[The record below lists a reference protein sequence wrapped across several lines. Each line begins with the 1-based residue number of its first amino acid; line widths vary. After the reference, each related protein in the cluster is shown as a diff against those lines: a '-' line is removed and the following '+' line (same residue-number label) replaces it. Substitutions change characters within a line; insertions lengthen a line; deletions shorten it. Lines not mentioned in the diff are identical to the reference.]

1 MKIQKIE
8 VKNYRGLD
16 GVSVLFDSNESFI
29 VGKNNIG
36 KTSTLDLLNTILSGN
51 DFRSSDFQDE
61 ERPIIVNAKFLLAEE
76 EIGMFDD
83 NFDSSEE
90 NSVTI
95 QFAQTDPVSQVK
107 IIAEVSEEN
116 ITKNQIQKS
125 NYIGFS
131 SSRKPIQENDLTR
144 QIGSYKL
151 IPHLVRKF
159 AEDKSMEIPET
170 EGDNQA
176 IINYINKHLSQIKP
190 FRDNQIHVGM
200 ETNYFDY
207 ITRSLRVQSEEGVDF
222 SKLGFGTQFSSLI
235 PLVLIDQLI
244 SWSRYQHLDEHLC
257 SNNNGG
263 QELHIILGLD
273 EPEVHLH
280 PNLQFAVRE
289 DIETLLLGNDQ
300 EFNKL
305 VKELFDIDKVT
316 GQMIVVTHS
325 PAVLS
330 NNYQQYIRYN
340 SEMNGLQVTSGQKL
354 TLSSDQ
360 HKQLMMQLPN
370 VKAALFADAVILVE
384 GETEYGALPVFASKL
399 GISLVRANVNI
410 VNAGGVKST
419 TALKCLFNNLGIKCL
434 SIIDKDDGNKAPED
448 VFVTSKRDFE
458 DECFEL
464 MGLRNIHKYFKIFY
478 GAIEN
483 SNYDGS
489 FWDCYFSSDYK
500 SGRIEALKAQ
510 KDVYEYVENYFT
522 AYIDSKLVNED
533 NILSNLRTSF
543 IKHYLKKNKS
553 VLNGT
558 IIAQCLEGVPETYKK
573 ALIEAAK

>member
-16 GVSVLFDSNESFI
+16 GVSVSFDSNESFI

-36 KTSTLDLLNTILSGN
+36 KTSTLDLLSTILSGN
-51 DFRSSDFQDE
+51 DFKSSDFQDE
-61 ERPIIVNAKFLLAEE
+61 ERPIIANARLLLSEE

-95 QFAQTDPVSQVK
+95 QVTQADPVSQVK
-107 IIAEVSEEN
+107 IIADVSGDN

-159 AEDKSMEIPET
+159 SENKSMEIPET
-170 EGDNQA
+170 ERDNQA
-176 IINYINKHLSQIKP
+176 IINYINEHLLHIKP

-207 ITRSLRVQSEEGVDF
+207 ITRSLRVQSKEGVDF

-257 SNNNGG
+257 SDNNGG

-305 VKELFDIDKVT
+305 VKDLFNVDKVT

-330 NNYQQYIRYN
+330 NDYHQYIRYS
-340 SEMNGLQVTSGQKL
+340 SEINGLQVTSGQNL
-354 TLSSDQ
+354 TLSSNQ

-434 SIIDKDDGNKAPED
+434 SIIDKDDGNKATED
-448 VFVTSKRDFE
+448 VFVTNQRDFE

-464 MGLRNIHKYFKIFY
+464 MGLRNIHEYFKIFY
-478 GAIEN
+478 GAIED

-489 FWDCYFSSDYK
+489 FWDRYFSSDYK
-500 SGRIEALKAQ
+500 SGRIEALKAH
-510 KDVYEYVENYFT
+510 KDVYEYVEKYFT
-522 AYIDSKLVNED
+522 AHIDSKLVNED

-543 IKHYLKKNKS
+543 IRGYLKKKS
-553 VLNGT
+553 VLNGA

-573 ALIEAAK
+573 ALNEAAK